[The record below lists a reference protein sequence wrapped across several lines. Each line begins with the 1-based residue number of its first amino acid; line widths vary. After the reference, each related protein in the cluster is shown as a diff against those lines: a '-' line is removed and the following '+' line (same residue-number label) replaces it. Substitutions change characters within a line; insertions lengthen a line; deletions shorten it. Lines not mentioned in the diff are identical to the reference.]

1 MEKIIRLQDAK
12 FKLLPNNN
20 NETSIFIEQS
30 IANSLG
36 LVNGKLHSFKINKE
50 NLLKALA
57 FTYSLQKDLYKK
69 QETVLLDND
78 WFKKEYDLIISHF
91 QITSEYTVEINLAT
105 GGRFYMKSLK
115 QSSGLNIRNF
125 LIQDHFKIIFSN
137 TNNDLKIDYSEN
149 QYSTDSE
156 SENIVNESS
165 STYGL
170 ENISNKKEIIY
181 SNKKLRTII
190 FEGYKYAKNRFKES
204 TLLKDYELKNSSIGG
219 SEYKG
224 LSLPKYFNFE
234 ILIGLFENEQ
244 TDENL
249 KSSNTNR
256 FINEKIKT
264 LEFENSYFTSQW
276 NESNGRG
283 LSLGNFNKFLKDVSI
298 NTLEIIKEDEN
309 FHLVKKVNFD
319 NNSQNKIIYGP
330 PGTGKTYSTVD
341 KVVSIISPNE
351 YQKDNHKANKL
362 IYDNLYKNKN
372 VLFTT
377 FHQSMSYEDFVEG
390 IKPKF
395 QDESDDEKEEL
406 TYEISPGIFKIACA
420 RAAYNSY
427 KENKITNQT
436 SYEFEDVYQAFI
448 EMALSHISANDFIN
462 CKTIT
467 GKDVE
472 IYRINK
478 NDSIKAR
485 ASGSIATHVAPLTKE
500 NIQKLYDTYDSI
512 NEIRNLQQIKD
523 TVGVSPRLTE
533 FYAVFRSLLEF
544 KQTTFQPIKD
554 EEVVEKELNDD
565 EIVRQFDAG
574 LYTKSVKEHGKSS
587 TPVVLVIDEI
597 NRGNVSAI
605 FGELITLIEGDKRI
619 GQANEIQLIL
629 PYSKVPFSVPP
640 NLFILGTMNT
650 ADRSVEALDT
660 ALRRRFNF
668 EEMMPNPN
676 LLKTRG
682 DGNGIVAEFKLWKIL
697 KTINERIEVLIDRD
711 HTIGHAYLWDV
722 KTIKDLKFAFHNK
735 IIPLLQE
742 YFFGNYAK
750 MELVI
755 GNKFFNQKK
764 KNEKIDFAVRNSELD
779 IEPGIRYELLNIQ
792 DFSDEQMKAAI
803 SNLLAEES
811 KDEE

>member
-1 MEKIIRLQDAK
+1 MANYYIISIDPLINTFSSIKSGTEFDFSIETEDTNIKEQEIISGDKILVHLDDTVYYNLEVISKSLDHLKLKKIFEIEKSIDERIAETGSFQEITKEEFDAICSKLFSEYNLGQIEYINEIENELEKIHAKIIYGYLKEGKSHRVIEDEYLNIKNNGYSAMETLHEYDIDGNKKNILNTSDFKNEFSEANGNYKKGLQ
-12 FKLLPNNN
+12 L
-20 NETSIFIEQS
+20 
-30 IANSLG
+30 
-36 LVNGKLHSFKINKE
+36 
-50 NLLKALA
+50 LLKY
-57 FTYSLQKDLYKK
+57 YS
-69 QETVLLDND
+69 
-78 WFKKEYDLIISHF
+78 
-91 QITSEYTVEINLAT
+91 SEFRV
-105 GGRFYMKSLK
+105 F
-115 QSSGLNIRNF
+115 NI
-125 LIQDHFKIIFSN
+125 
-137 TNNDLKIDYSEN
+137 
-149 QYSTDSE
+149 
-156 SENIVNESS
+156 
-165 STYGL
+165 
-170 ENISNKKEIIY
+170 
-181 SNKKLRTII
+181 
-190 FEGYKYAKNRFKES
+190 
-204 TLLKDYELKNSSIGG
+204 
-219 SEYKG
+219 
-224 LSLPKYFNFE
+224 
-234 ILIGLFENEQ
+234 
-244 TDENL
+244 
-249 KSSNTNR
+249 
-256 FINEKIKT
+256 
-264 LEFENSYFTSQW
+264 
-276 NESNGRG
+276 
-283 LSLGNFNKFLKDVSI
+283 DVSQL
-298 NTLEIIKEDEN
+298 NTIL
-309 FHLVKKVNFD
+309 
-319 NNSQNKIIYGP
+319 YGP

-341 KVVSIISPNE
+341 KVVKIISPSS
-351 YQKDNHKANKL
+351 YQEENHTANKL
-362 IYDNLYKNKN
+362 EYDTLYKKRHI
-372 VLFTT
+372 LFTT

-390 IKPKF
+390 IKPKI
-395 QDESDDEKEEL
+395 QDESDEEKEEL
-406 TYEISPGIFKIACA
+406 TYEISSGIFKIACA

-427 KENKITNQT
+427 KENKITSQT
-436 SYEFEDVYQAFI
+436 SYSFEDVYQAFI
-448 EMALSHISANDFIN
+448 EMALSHIAADDFIN

-485 ASGSIATHVAPLTKE
+485 ATGSNATHVAPLTKE
-500 NIQKLYDTYDSI
+500 NIQKLYDTYNSI
-512 NEIRNLQQIKD
+512 DEIKNLQQIKD

-574 LYTKSVKEHGKSS
+574 LYTKSVKEFGKFS
-587 TPVVLVIDEI
+587 TPIVLVIDEI

-668 EEMMPNPN
+668 EEMMPDPS

-682 DGNGIVAEFKLWKIL
+682 DGKGIVAEFKLWKIL

-722 KTIKDLKFAFHNK
+722 KTITDLKLAFHNK

-755 GNKFFNQKK
+755 GAKFFNQKK
-764 KNEKIDFAVRNSELD
+764 KNKTIDFAVRNSELD
-779 IEPGIRYELLNIQ
+779 IEPGTRYELLNIQ
-792 DFSDEQMKAAI
+792 EFSDGEMKTAI
-803 SNLLAEES
+803 SNLLVEEP
-811 KDEE
+811 KDDE

>member
-1 MEKIIRLQDAK
+1 MSIKYYKIKLSSLQNTFSKVEAGTNVNFELQNSSESLISVELQKGDLILVSQADKVYYSFKVLDRNDNIVKLHKIFEIKKSIDERKLETGSFQKITREEFDSICSKLFNEFNKKTSSSIDNIGSATLKERFANWLINQSDEGKYKRVYNGEKSILIEKLTEYEIAYRHDFNITIFNYPKNSLNSIIEALETNIIEDVGEIGELNRKTVGNGSVKAILG
-12 FKLLPNNN
+12 PNNY
-20 NETSIFIEQS
+20 I
-30 IANSLG
+30 
-36 LVNGKLHSFKINKE
+36 
-50 NLLKALA
+50 
-57 FTYSLQKDLYKK
+57 
-69 QETVLLDND
+69 
-78 WFKKEYDLIISHF
+78 
-91 QITSEYTVEINLAT
+91 
-105 GGRFYMKSLK
+105 
-115 QSSGLNIRNF
+115 
-125 LIQDHFKIIFSN
+125 
-137 TNNDLKIDYSEN
+137 
-149 QYSTDSE
+149 
-156 SENIVNESS
+156 
-165 STYGL
+165 
-170 ENISNKKEIIY
+170 
-181 SNKKLRTII
+181 
-190 FEGYKYAKNRFKES
+190 
-204 TLLKDYELKNSSIGG
+204 
-219 SEYKG
+219 
-224 LSLPKYFNFE
+224 
-234 ILIGLFENEQ
+234 
-244 TDENL
+244 
-249 KSSNTNR
+249 
-256 FINEKIKT
+256 
-264 LEFENSYFTSQW
+264 
-276 NESNGRG
+276 
-283 LSLGNFNKFLKDVSI
+283 KFLKELKHIDI
-298 NTLEIIKEDEN
+298 NKLNTIL
-309 FHLVKKVNFD
+309 
-319 NNSQNKIIYGP
+319 YGP

-341 KVVSIISPNE
+341 KVVNIVSPNE
-351 YQKDNHKANKL
+351 YHEDNHKANKL
-362 IYDNLYKNKN
+362 VYDNLYKNKN

-390 IKPKF
+390 IKPKI
-395 QDESDDEKEEL
+395 QDDSDEEKEEL

-436 SYEFEDVYQAFI
+436 SYAFEDVYQAFI

-485 ASGSIATHVAPLTKE
+485 ATGSIATHVAPLTKE

-512 NEIRNLQQIKD
+512 NEIKNLQQIKD

-544 KQTTFQPIKD
+544 KQTIFQPIKD

-574 LYTKSVKEHGKSS
+574 LYTKSAKEYGKSS
-587 TPVVLVIDEI
+587 TPIVLVIDEI

-629 PYSKVPFSVPP
+629 PYSKVPFSVPL

-668 EEMMPNPN
+668 EEMMPNSN

-682 DGNGIVAEFKLWKIL
+682 DGNGIVAEFKLSEIL

-722 KTIKDLKFAFHNK
+722 KTITDLKLAFHNK

-755 GNKFFNQKK
+755 GTKFFNQKK
-764 KNEKIDFAVRNSELD
+764 KNKTVAFAVKNSELD
-779 IEPGIRYELLNIQ
+779 IEPGTRYELLNIQ
-792 DFSDEQMKAAI
+792 DFSDEQIKVAI
-803 SNLLAEES
+803 SNLLVEES
-811 KDEE
+811 KDDE

>member
-1 MEKIIRLQDAK
+1 MANHYIISIDPLINTFSSIKSGTEFDFRIETEDTNIKEQEIISGDKILVHLDDTVYYNLEVVSKSLNHLKLKKIFEIKKSIDQTIAETGSFQKITKEEFDSICSKLFSEFNKKTSSSIDNIDSTNLKERFAKWLINQSDEGKYNRVYSGERSILIEKLTEYEIAYKHDFNMTIFNYSKNSLNSIIEALETNVIEDVGEIGELNRKTVGNGSVKAILG
-12 FKLLPNNN
+12 PNNY
-20 NETSIFIEQS
+20 I
-30 IANSLG
+30 
-36 LVNGKLHSFKINKE
+36 
-50 NLLKALA
+50 
-57 FTYSLQKDLYKK
+57 
-69 QETVLLDND
+69 
-78 WFKKEYDLIISHF
+78 
-91 QITSEYTVEINLAT
+91 
-105 GGRFYMKSLK
+105 
-115 QSSGLNIRNF
+115 
-125 LIQDHFKIIFSN
+125 
-137 TNNDLKIDYSEN
+137 
-149 QYSTDSE
+149 
-156 SENIVNESS
+156 
-165 STYGL
+165 
-170 ENISNKKEIIY
+170 
-181 SNKKLRTII
+181 
-190 FEGYKYAKNRFKES
+190 
-204 TLLKDYELKNSSIGG
+204 
-219 SEYKG
+219 
-224 LSLPKYFNFE
+224 
-234 ILIGLFENEQ
+234 
-244 TDENL
+244 
-249 KSSNTNR
+249 
-256 FINEKIKT
+256 
-264 LEFENSYFTSQW
+264 
-276 NESNGRG
+276 
-283 LSLGNFNKFLKDVSI
+283 KFLKELKHIDI
-298 NTLEIIKEDEN
+298 NKLNTIL
-309 FHLVKKVNFD
+309 
-319 NNSQNKIIYGP
+319 YGP

-341 KVVSIISPNE
+341 KVVNIILPHE
-351 YQKDNHKANKL
+351 YQEDNHKANKL
-362 IYDNLYKNKN
+362 LYDNLYKNKN

-390 IKPKF
+390 IKPKI
-395 QDESDDEKEEL
+395 QDDSDEEKEEL

-420 RAAYNSY
+420 RAAFNSY

-436 SYEFEDVYQAFI
+436 SYAFEDVYQAFI

-485 ASGSIATHVAPLTKE
+485 ATGSSAIHVAPLTKE
-500 NIQKLYDTYDSI
+500 NIQKLYDTYNSI
-512 NEIRNLQQIKD
+512 NEIKNLQQIKD

-574 LYTKSVKEHGKSS
+574 LYTKSVKEFGKFS
-587 TPVVLVIDEI
+587 TPIVLVIDEI

-668 EEMMPNPN
+668 EEMMPDPS

-682 DGNGIVAEFKLWKIL
+682 DGKGIVAEFKLWEIL

-722 KTIKDLKFAFHNK
+722 KTITDLKLAFHNK

-755 GNKFFNQKK
+755 GTKFFNQKK
-764 KNEKIDFAVRNSELD
+764 KNKVIDFAVRNSELD
-779 IEPGIRYELLNIQ
+779 IEPGTRYELLNIQ
-792 DFSDEQMKAAI
+792 EFSDGEMKTAI
-803 SNLLAEES
+803 SNLLVEES
-811 KDEE
+811 KNDQ

>member
-1 MEKIIRLQDAK
+1 MSIKYYKIKLSSLQNTFSKVEAGTNVNFEIQNSSESLISVDLQKGDLILVSQADK
-12 FKLLPNNN
+12 VFYNFKVLDKNNN
-20 NETSIFIEQS
+20 IVQLHKIFEIKK
-30 IANSLG
+30 SLD
-36 LVNGKLHSFKINKE
+36 E
-50 NLLKALA
+50 NLAE
-57 FTYSLQKDLYKK
+57 TGSLQKITNEEFDSICSKLFNEYKLDSIESMN
-69 QETVLLDND
+69 ETKNKKEKIHAKIIYGYLKEGKSHRDIENDNLNIKNKGYSAMEILHEYNINGD
-78 WFKKEYDLIISHF
+78 KKNILNTSDFKKEY
-91 QITSEYTVEINLAT
+91 
-105 GGRFYMKSLK
+105 
-115 QSSGLNIRNF
+115 
-125 LIQDHFKIIFSN
+125 
-137 TNNDLKIDYSEN
+137 
-149 QYSTDSE
+149 SE
-156 SENIVNESS
+156 SDGN
-165 STYGL
+165 YKKGL
-170 ENISNKKEIIY
+170 Q
-181 SNKKLRTII
+181 L
-190 FEGYKYAKNRFKES
+190 
-204 TLLKDYELKNSSIGG
+204 LLKYYSSEFRVSCIDIGQ
-219 SEYKG
+219 
-224 LSLPKYFNFE
+224 LNT
-234 ILIGLFENEQ
+234 IL
-244 TDENL
+244 
-249 KSSNTNR
+249 
-256 FINEKIKT
+256 
-264 LEFENSYFTSQW
+264 
-276 NESNGRG
+276 
-283 LSLGNFNKFLKDVSI
+283 
-298 NTLEIIKEDEN
+298 
-309 FHLVKKVNFD
+309 
-319 NNSQNKIIYGP
+319 YGP

-351 YQKDNHKANKL
+351 YQEDNHKANKL

-472 IYRINK
+472 IYKINK

-512 NEIRNLQQIKD
+512 NEIKNLQQIKD

-587 TPVVLVIDEI
+587 TPIVLVIDEI

-668 EEMMPNPN
+668 EEMMPNPI

-722 KTIKDLKFAFHNK
+722 KTIKDLKTAFHNK

-755 GNKFFNQKK
+755 GTKFFNQKK
-764 KNEKIDFAVRNSELD
+764 KNKTIDFAVRNSELD
-779 IEPGIRYELLNIQ
+779 IEPGTKYELLNIQ
-792 DFSDEQMKAAI
+792 EFSDGEMKMAI
-803 SNLLAEES
+803 SNLLVEES
-811 KDEE
+811 KNDQ

>member
-1 MEKIIRLQDAK
+1 MANYYIISIDPLINTFSSIKSGIEFDFSIETEDTNIKEQEIITGDKILVHLDDTVYYNLEVVFKSLDYLKLKKVFEIKKSIDEAIAETGSFQKITKEEFDLICSKLFSEFNKKTSSSIDNIDSVNLKERFSKWLINQSDEGKYNRVYSGERSILIEKLTEYEIAYKNDFNITIFNCPENSLNSIIEALETNVIEDVGEIGELNRKTVGNGSVKAILG
-12 FKLLPNNN
+12 PNNY
-20 NETSIFIEQS
+20 I
-30 IANSLG
+30 
-36 LVNGKLHSFKINKE
+36 
-50 NLLKALA
+50 
-57 FTYSLQKDLYKK
+57 
-69 QETVLLDND
+69 
-78 WFKKEYDLIISHF
+78 
-91 QITSEYTVEINLAT
+91 
-105 GGRFYMKSLK
+105 
-115 QSSGLNIRNF
+115 
-125 LIQDHFKIIFSN
+125 
-137 TNNDLKIDYSEN
+137 
-149 QYSTDSE
+149 
-156 SENIVNESS
+156 
-165 STYGL
+165 
-170 ENISNKKEIIY
+170 
-181 SNKKLRTII
+181 
-190 FEGYKYAKNRFKES
+190 
-204 TLLKDYELKNSSIGG
+204 
-219 SEYKG
+219 
-224 LSLPKYFNFE
+224 
-234 ILIGLFENEQ
+234 
-244 TDENL
+244 
-249 KSSNTNR
+249 
-256 FINEKIKT
+256 
-264 LEFENSYFTSQW
+264 
-276 NESNGRG
+276 
-283 LSLGNFNKFLKDVSI
+283 KFLKELKHIDI
-298 NTLEIIKEDEN
+298 NKLNTIL
-309 FHLVKKVNFD
+309 
-319 NNSQNKIIYGP
+319 YGP

-341 KVVSIISPNE
+341 KVVNIISPHE
-351 YQKDNHKANKL
+351 YQEDNHKANKL
-362 IYDNLYKNKN
+362 VYDNLYNNKN

-390 IKPKF
+390 IKPKI
-395 QDESDDEKEEL
+395 QDDSDEEKEEL

-436 SYEFEDVYQAFI
+436 SCAFEYVYQAFI
-448 EMALSHISANDFIN
+448 EMALNHISTNDFIN

-485 ASGSIATHVAPLTKE
+485 ATGSIATHVAPLTKE
-500 NIQKLYDTYDSI
+500 NIQKLYDTYNSI
-512 NEIRNLQQIKD
+512 DEIKNLQQIKD

-554 EEVVEKELNDD
+554 EEVIEKELNDD

-574 LYTKSVKEHGKSS
+574 LYTKSVKEFGKFS
-587 TPVVLVIDEI
+587 TPIVLVIDEI

-668 EEMMPNPN
+668 EEMMPDPS

-682 DGNGIVAEFKLWKIL
+682 DGKGIVAEFKLWKIL

-722 KTIKDLKFAFHNK
+722 KTITDLKLAFHNK

-755 GNKFFNQKK
+755 GAKFFNQKK
-764 KNEKIDFAVRNSELD
+764 KNKTIDFAVRNSELD
-779 IEPGIRYELLNIQ
+779 IEPGTRYELLNIQ
-792 DFSDEQMKAAI
+792 EFSDGEMNTAI
-803 SNLLAEES
+803 SNLLVEES
-811 KDEE
+811 KDDE

>member
-1 MEKIIRLQDAK
+1 MYENIEQFYEENHDVLILDNSEGSLRPARSVPKEAAPSIEK
-12 FKLLPNNN
+12 FKEFRIQTDRMSFPHDELGAILGELGINTVTQNVRIMKEFGFIT
-20 NETSIFIEQS
+20 ETSNANNLKEYNFTSSFVNFVNSSEDTRCYILDRLHAISSLADFTMYLNFLLCVLREAATEGHIIAYPDAEKTFRSKVVDAERRKSHRERIYNIYGFQS
-30 IANSLG
+30 RGKHWDRDEYTPNISYYCQAELKELG
-36 LVNGKLHSFKINKE
+36 LISKKHGERVDGMDTLTLTPSGHY
-50 NLLKALA
+50 LLK
-57 FTYSLQKDLYKK
+57 K
-69 QETVLLDND
+69 
-78 WFKKEYDLIISHF
+78 IS
-91 QITSEYTVEINLAT
+91 
-105 GGRFYMKSLK
+105 
-115 QSSGLNIRNF
+115 
-125 LIQDHFKIIFSN
+125 D
-137 TNNDLKIDYSEN
+137 
-149 QYSTDSE
+149 
-156 SENIVNESS
+156 
-165 STYGL
+165 
-170 ENISNKKEIIY
+170 NISNQHKKRNNGNPHDLHEPL
-181 SNKKLRTII
+181 NTI
-190 FEGYKYAKNRFKES
+190 
-204 TLLKDYELKNSSIGG
+204 L
-219 SEYKG
+219 
-224 LSLPKYFNFE
+224 
-234 ILIGLFENEQ
+234 
-244 TDENL
+244 
-249 KSSNTNR
+249 
-256 FINEKIKT
+256 
-264 LEFENSYFTSQW
+264 
-276 NESNGRG
+276 
-283 LSLGNFNKFLKDVSI
+283 
-298 NTLEIIKEDEN
+298 
-309 FHLVKKVNFD
+309 
-319 NNSQNKIIYGP
+319 YGP

-351 YQKDNHKANKL
+351 YQEDNHKANKL

-390 IKPKF
+390 IKPKI
-395 QDESDDEKEEL
+395 QDESDEEKEEL
-406 TYEISPGIFKIACA
+406 TYEISSGIFKIACA

-427 KENKITNQT
+427 KENKITNQK

-472 IYRINK
+472 IYKINK

-485 ASGSIATHVAPLTKE
+485 ATGSIATHVAPLTKE
-500 NIQKLYDTYDSI
+500 NIQKLYDTYNSI
-512 NEIRNLQQIKD
+512 DEIKNLQQIKD

-554 EEVVEKELNDD
+554 EEVIEKELNDD

-574 LYTKSVKEHGKSS
+574 LYTKSVKEFSKFS
-587 TPVVLVIDEI
+587 TPIVLVIDEI

-668 EEMMPNPN
+668 EEMMPDPS

-682 DGNGIVAEFKLWKIL
+682 DGKGIVAEFKLWKIL

-722 KTIKDLKFAFHNK
+722 KTITDLKLAFHNK

-755 GNKFFNQKK
+755 GAKFFNQKK
-764 KNEKIDFAVRNSELD
+764 KNKTIDFAVRNSELD
-779 IEPGIRYELLNIQ
+779 IEPGTRYELLNIQ
-792 DFSDEQMKAAI
+792 EFSDGEMKTAI
-803 SNLLAEES
+803 SNLLVEKS
-811 KDEE
+811 KNDQ